1 MKNNVQRHFLTEN
14 RGKYID
20 ISFFAAIFSGL
31 LISCYTFLF
40 DIFTKSPVIQTSS
53 KTSFLPLTLSGILL
67 MHTSFAFI
75 LGLILGYNKKI
86 NFNLFIAIS
95 IIVGTL
101 LDFALQIHRGSIF
114 SILIIALVWFVFAI
128 VFLVFEKIF
137 NDKTIGK

>member
-20 ISFFAAIFSGL
+20 ISFFSAIFSGL
-31 LISCYTFLF
+31 IISCYTFLF
-40 DIFTKSPVIQTSS
+40 DIFTNSPIIQSSS
-53 KTSFLPLTLSGILL
+53 KGSFLPLTLSGILL

-86 NFNLFIAIS
+86 NFNFFIIIS
-95 IIVGTL
+95 IVIGTL
-101 LDFALQIHRGSIF
+101 LDSALQIHRGSIF
-114 SILIIALVWFVFAI
+114 SIIIIALVWFIFAI

-137 NDKTIGK
+137 NDKNTAK